1 MLGTILRSAS
11 ECLMRCREIK
21 LSSWFCSGF
30 INGFVNIVGLDSTSK
45 GHYNDQVLFQQPCV
59 IFEMMGDMRPRLPF
73 GV

>member
-1 MLGTILRSAS
+1 MLRNAGNGAAKCI
-11 ECLMRCREIK
+11 MRCREIK
-21 LSSWFCSGF
+21 LSSWFCS
-30 INGFVNIVGLDSTSK
+30 GFVNIVGLDSTSK

>member
-1 MLGTILRSAS
+1 MLRNAGNGAAKCI
-11 ECLMRCREIK
+11 MRCREIK

-45 GHYNDQVLFQQPCV
+45 GHYNDEVLFQRPCV
-59 IFEMMGDMRPRLPF
+59 ISEMMGDMSPRLPF

>member
-1 MLGTILRSAS
+1 MLRNAGNDAAK
-11 ECLMRCREIK
+11 CLMRCREIK

-45 GHYNDQVLFQQPCV
+45 GHYNDQVLFQRPCV
-59 IFEMMGDMRPRLPF
+59 ISEMIGDMRPRLPF